1 MVPAR
6 PVSYLMCFAPTGG
19 EGRLH
24 RDGAGFESLRAVRL
38 AVPQWRIPNSRFVA
52 LPDMSDYGCMP
63 RSTYVALDPME
74 LANAHLSFR
83 VLFGVFEDDM
93 PDEHRPTDSVM
104 EGRGAYNKH
113 AKLPAG
119 GAAFAM
125 PYLKNAVA
133 NLSLDASVRPVVVA
147 DYGSS
152 QGKNSLAPMQMAIA
166 ALRLRIGEER
176 PIQVF
181 HIDQAS
187 NDFNS
192 LFAVLAHDAD
202 RYAQDEPNVFPCAIG
217 RTFYENV
224 LPPGSVHLGW
234 SSYAAVWLSRVP
246 CRIPGHF
253 ISMCSSGAVRTE
265 FERQA
270 AEDWRTFL
278 SLRAV
283 ELAPGARLVV
293 VLPALGD
300 DGVSGFEAIMSEER
314 AEMTIGPHPRR
325 TRDLLA
331 PFADGGQFEGL
342 IVEICEMS
350 TLEDTAWHVLERDGD
365 KEGFAAKHALFFRS
379 VFMPSL
385 AAALRRVREGD
396 ERALIEFGDR
406 LERGMK
412 DRITL
417 DPNPMHSLV
426 QTIVVAKPG

>member
-1 MVPAR
+1 VR
-6 PVSYLMCFAPTGG
+6 QSIIGYIRIGG
-19 EGRLH
+19 QQR
-24 RDGAGFESLRAVRL
+24 
-38 AVPQWRIPNSRFVA
+38 Q
-52 LPDMSDYGCMP
+52 
-63 RSTYVALDPME
+63 TQ
-74 LANAHLSFR
+74 
-83 VLFGVFEDDM
+83 
-93 PDEHRPTDSVM
+93 SVM

-119 GAAFAM
+119 GAALAM
-125 PYLKNAVA
+125 THLENAAA
-133 NLSLDASVRPVVVA
+133 NVSLDASQRPVVIA

-152 QGKNSLAPMQMAIA
+152 QGKNSLAPLRTMIA
-166 ALRLRIGEER
+166 GLRPRIGGER
-176 PIQVF
+176 HIQVF

-192 LFAVLAHDAD
+192 LFAVLANDAD
-202 RYAQDEPNVFPCAIG
+202 RYARDEPNVFPCAIG
-217 RTFYENV
+217 RTFYESV

-234 SSYAAVWLSRVP
+234 CSYAAVWLSRVP

-253 ISMCSSGAVRTE
+253 ISMCSSGAVRAE

-283 ELAPGARLVV
+283 ELAPGAKLVV

-300 DGVSGFEAIMSEER
+300 DGVSGFEGIMNHANAVLSEMVDEGAVTPEER

-325 TRDLLA
+325 KRDLLA
-331 PFADGGQFEGL
+331 PFADGGQFDGL
-342 IVEICEMS
+342 IVEICETSM
-350 TLEDTAWHVLERDGD
+350 LEDAAWHLLQRDGN

-385 AAALRRVREGD
+385 AAGLRRVREGD
-396 ERALIEFGDR
+396 ESALVKFGDR

-412 DRITL
+412 DRVMREPL
-417 DPNPMHSLV
+417 PMNSLV
-426 QTIVVAKPG
+426 QTIVLAKHDCRKS